1 MAEHNGSHSGSYEG
15 TVKERIATEVT
26 RTRRRGVD
34 LFTLLVGVLALAM
47 SVSAFVGQVVFS
59 WPGFDPRW
67 LLAGGAALLGV
78 LLLAGSLRPG
88 PRRG

>member
-1 MAEHNGSHSGSYEG
+1 MADNG
-15 TVKERIATEVT
+15 VKERLATEVVK
-26 RTRRRGVD
+26 RRGRGVD
-34 LFTLLVGVLALAM
+34 VFTLLVGVLALAM

-78 LLLAGSLRPG
+78 LLLTNSLRRNR
-88 PRRG
+88 RRGS